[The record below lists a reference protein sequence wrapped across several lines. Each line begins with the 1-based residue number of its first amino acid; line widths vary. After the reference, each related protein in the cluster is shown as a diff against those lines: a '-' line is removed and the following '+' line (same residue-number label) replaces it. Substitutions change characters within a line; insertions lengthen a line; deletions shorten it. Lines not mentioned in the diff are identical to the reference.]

1 MEMSESDAS
10 LSRRQEENLLK
21 AAAALTRAQ
30 HNNAER
36 VGCPG
41 AATLERLAKRDR
53 AMPNEPGL
61 VDHVSTCAQCFDE
74 YSRFRTRRK
83 QVNGLALACGS
94 AAILVLCVVGARW
107 AIGGGGVR
115 GPVDTQLSEN
125 RRPSG
130 TVTPVAP
137 SPVALTVDLSKYA
150 RTRGTET
157 SDHRGRISLPA
168 AVSRITLKCP
178 VGWEA
183 GTYRIRVR
191 DSHGLTRADI
201 DAIGRSASGT
211 TVISFDIDL
220 RGVQAGSATLRIRPP
235 GLSWRSFRIVVHH

>member
-1 MEMSESDAS
+1 MEISEPDAS

-21 AAAALTRAQ
+21 AAAALTRA
-30 HNNAER
+30 HHGDAER

-41 AATLERLAKRDR
+41 AVTLERLAKRDR
-53 AMPNEPGL
+53 AIPNEPEL
-61 VDHVSTCAQCFDE
+61 VDHVSTCAQCLDE
-74 YSRFRTRRK
+74 YSRFRIKRK
-83 QVNGLALACGS
+83 QLNSLALACGS

-107 AIGGGGVR
+107 VIGGGGVR
-115 GPVDTQLSEN
+115 GLVDTHVSEN
-125 RRPSG
+125 HRSPG
-130 TVTPVAP
+130 TVTPDMP
-137 SPVALTVDLSKYA
+137 SPVALAIDLSKYA

-157 SDHRGRISLPA
+157 SDDRGRIPLPA

-183 GTYRIRVR
+183 GAYGIQVR
-191 DSHGLTRADI
+191 DSQGLTRADI
-201 DAIGRSASGT
+201 EAVGRSASGT

-220 RGVQAGSATLRIRPP
+220 RGIQAGSATLRIRPP

>member
-21 AAAALTRAQ
+21 AAAALTRA
-30 HNNAER
+30 HHGDAER

-41 AATLERLAKRDR
+41 AVTLERLAKRDR
-53 AMPNEPGL
+53 AIPNEPEL
-61 VDHVSTCAQCFDE
+61 VDHVSTCAQCLDE
-74 YSRFRTRRK
+74 YSRFRIKRK
-83 QVNGLALACGS
+83 QLNGLALACGC
-94 AAILVLCVVGARW
+94 AAMLVLCVVGARW
-107 AIGGGGVR
+107 ATGGGAV
-115 GPVDTQLSEN
+115 PVPADTQVSD
-125 RRPSG
+125 RRSPG
-130 TVTPVAP
+130 TVTPEMP
-137 SPVALTVDLSKYA
+137 SPVALAIDLSKYA

-157 SDHRGRISLPA
+157 SDDRGRISLPA

-191 DSHGLTRADI
+191 DSQGLTRADI
-201 DAIGRSASGT
+201 EAVGRSASGT

-220 RGVQAGSATLRIRPP
+220 RGIQAGSATLRIRPP
-235 GLSWRSFRIVVHH
+235 GLSWRPFRIVVHH